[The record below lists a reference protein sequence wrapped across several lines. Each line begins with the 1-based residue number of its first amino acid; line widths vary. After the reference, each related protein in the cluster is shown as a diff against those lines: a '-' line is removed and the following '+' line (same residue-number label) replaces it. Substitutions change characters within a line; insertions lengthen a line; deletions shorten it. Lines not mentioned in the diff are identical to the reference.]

1 MESSGQI
8 PIRIKIFSVLL
19 VLMPILNQYAIT
31 TLFLMDIVALIG
43 IVLFFLRGRHCIK
56 ANYAM
61 IIYVLY
67 ILLDT
72 VLYSNVL
79 SGVPVSTIVIRVFR
93 VVVLY
98 GFFFFISD
106 DYFDIGYAF
115 RVYTKVVYIS
125 TVIIAFQI
133 LMYFITG
140 NDINFLIPG
149 LPINY
154 GSFATSSEL
163 MHSWHVNAT
172 IGYYRPCSFF
182 LEPAMQAQYVLPWLA
197 ISLATKQDELG
208 KRPML
213 KLILVTLG
221 ICCTTS
227 SLGILCAA
235 ILWLI
240 NSCISISKKNTG
252 KTILAVPILL
262 VGLLIITNTGI
273 LDVDIF
279 NKLSRINSSEGGST
293 TWRLLRGFACFKEM
307 PFLNQLIGCG
317 YGNISTFFTQNN
329 ITTIYDA
336 GLTVN
341 SYMNAGSTLLC
352 SLGLAGFILY
362 LIAMRKILFSNMKPM
377 KFSILICLLILV
389 FTSSIFDSAVYFMV
403 VLFMQQLDYAEI
415 KEHY

>member
-1 MESSGQI
+1 MGSSGQI
-8 PIRIKIFSVLL
+8 PIRIKIFSIAL

-31 TLFLMDIVALIG
+31 SLFLMDIVALIG

-61 IIYVLY
+61 MVYVLY
-67 ILLDT
+67 IIFDT
-72 VLYSNVL
+72 LLYSNVL
-79 SGVPVSTIVIRVFR
+79 NGVPASTIVIRVFR
-93 VVVLY
+93 VIVLY
-98 GFFFFISD
+98 VFYFFISD
-106 DYFDIGYAF
+106 DYFDMEFAF
-115 RVYTKVVYIS
+115 GFYSKVVYIS
-125 TVIIAFQI
+125 TFAIVFQM
-133 LMYFITG
+133 LLYFITG
-140 NDINFLIPG
+140 NDINLLIPG

-154 GSFATSSEL
+154 GSFATSSDL
-163 MHSWHVNAT
+163 MHSWHVNAS

-197 ISLATKQDELG
+197 ISLTTKQEKLG
-208 KRPML
+208 KRPIL
-213 KLILVTLG
+213 KLIFVTIG
-221 ICCTTS
+221 ICFTTS
-227 SLGILCAA
+227 YLGILCAA

-240 NSCISISKKNTG
+240 NGFIGIHKNNAR
-252 KTILAVPILL
+252 KRILAIPILL
-262 VGLLIITNTGI
+262 LIFLAIMNTGI
-273 LDVDIF
+273 LDIDIL

-307 PFLNQLIGCG
+307 PFLNILFGCG
-317 YGNISTFFTQNN
+317 YGNISTFFTQYN

-352 SLGLAGFILY
+352 SLGLTGFVLY
-362 LIAMRKILFSNMKPM
+362 LIAMRKILFSNMQPM
-377 KFSILICLLILV
+377 KLSILICLLILV

-403 VLFMQQLDYAEI
+403 VLFMQQLDYVGI